1 MDFRAVKIILA
12 AFLFIAF
19 VTPFF
24 RLSVAM
30 PKKGKHDDV
39 TYVKPEIAGLAP
51 TQNTT
56 LAFIV
61 SGSQVDSTTVRVSD
75 TRK

>member
-12 AFLFIAF
+12 AFLVIAF

-30 PKKGKHDDV
+30 PKKGKYDSI
-39 TYVKPEIAGLAP
+39 TFVKPAVVDVAAAQ
-51 TQNTT
+51 TNT
-56 LAFIV
+56 LAFFI
-61 SGSQVDSTTVRVSD
+61 SRAQIDSTTVRVPD
-75 TRK
+75 VRK